1 MKRDKILYWTTTGLI
16 SLAFLMSSF
25 MYLSKNPEL
34 MKGFSQIGFPPVFV
48 TILGLAKLLGALALL
63 NPKMPK
69 LREWAY
75 AGFTFTLI
83 GAAWIHVATHTPF
96 VMPLVFLALLGA
108 SYYFNYRLSR
118 TALRTA

>member
-1 MKRDKILYWTTTGLI
+1 MKRDKILYWATTGLV

-83 GAAWIHVATHTPF
+83 GAAWVHVATHTPF
-96 VMPLVFLALLGA
+96 IMPLVFLALLGA
-108 SYYFNYRLSR
+108 SYYFNYKVNR
-118 TALRTA
+118 TSPQMA

>member
-25 MYLSKNPEL
+25 MYLSKNEEL
-34 MKGFSQIGFPPVFV
+34 MKGFNQMGFPAFFV
-48 TILGLAKLLGALALL
+48 TILGAAKLMGALALL
-63 NPKMPK
+63 SPKTPK

-83 GAAWIHVATHTPF
+83 GAAWVHVATHTPF
-96 VMPLVFLALLGA
+96 IMPLVFLALLGL
-108 SYYFNYRLSR
+108 SYYFNSR
-118 TALRTA
+118 VNKASMQMA

>member
-25 MYLSKNPEL
+25 MYLSKNEEL
-34 MKGFSQIGFPPVFV
+34 MKGFNQMGFPAFFV
-48 TILGLAKLLGALALL
+48 TILGAAKLLGALALL
-63 NPKMPK
+63 SPKTPK

-83 GAAWIHVATHTPF
+83 GAAWVHVATHTPF
-96 VMPLVFLALLGA
+96 IMPLVFLALLGV
-108 SYYFNYRLSR
+108 SYYFNSR
-118 TALRTA
+118 VNKASMQMA

>member
-34 MKGFSQIGFPPVFV
+34 MKGFSQLGFPPVFV
-48 TILGLAKLLGALALL
+48 TILGTAKLLGALALL

-69 LREWAY
+69 MREWAY

-83 GAAWIHVATHTPF
+83 GATWIHIATHTPF
-96 VMPLVFLALLGA
+96 VMPIVFLAILGA
-108 SYYFNYRLSR
+108 SYYFNKRVNNTVLQ
-118 TALRTA
+118 TA